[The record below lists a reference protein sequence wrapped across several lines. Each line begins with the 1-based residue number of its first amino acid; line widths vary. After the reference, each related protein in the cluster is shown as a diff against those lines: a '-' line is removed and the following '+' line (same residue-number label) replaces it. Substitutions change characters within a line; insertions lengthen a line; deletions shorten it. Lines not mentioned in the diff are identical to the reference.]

1 VTTGV
6 ALTWEAFARA
16 EPALA
21 GAGRALLYQ
30 VGPVG
35 LAFLSTVRRD
45 GGPRLHP
52 VCPVLFEEGLYAFLV
67 PSPKRSDLVRD
78 GRFALHSYPTD
89 DNEDA
94 FYVTGTAARRTE
106 QPLRDAIA
114 AQWFQER
121 GMSAPPPGFDEEWLF
136 EFRLRTCLL
145 TRTTGHGD
153 FAPQHTVWRA
163 GPAA

>member
-1 VTTGV
+1 VPEK
-6 ALTWEAFARA
+6 AAITWGEFARA

-21 GAGRALLYQ
+21 DAGRALLYQ

-52 VCPVLFEEGLYAFLV
+52 VCPVLFEDGLFAFLV
-67 PSPKRSDLVRD
+67 PSLKRSDLLRD
-78 GRFALHSYPTD
+78 GRFALHSYPAD

-94 FYVTGTAARRTE
+94 FYVTGMVSHRPEPQLRNAVAA
-106 QPLRDAIA
+106 L
-114 AQWFQER
+114 WFQER
-121 GMSAPPPGFDEEWLF
+121 GMNAPPPGFEDEWLF
-136 EFRLRTCLL
+136 EFRLAACLL

-153 FAPQHTVWRA
+153 FAPRHIVWRVDR
-163 GPAA
+163 P